1 MTRSQV
7 RYLLGTPM
15 VPDVFDND
23 RWDYL
28 YYFKHGRHAPAPAA
42 PGDRVL
48 QGRQGGQL
56 RRDQHARISA
66 AELARAGRPTSGSSR
81 RI

>member
-15 VPDVFDND
+15 VPAIFDND

-28 YYFKHGRHAPAPAA
+28 YYLK
-42 PGDRVL
+42 
-48 QGRQGGQL
+48 
-56 RRDQHARISA
+56 
-66 AELARAGRPTSGSSR
+66 SGSASEAR
-81 RI
+81 SSAT